1 MNSHEV
7 CQKLSLSLSAQVLVS
22 ALETFIL
29 HFQDPKQRPLNVS
42 RGPMSNPLY
51 HAFIEAGTQAGYQKS
66 ADLNGETFEVVSYKF
81 F

>member
-1 MNSHEV
+1 MK
-7 CQKLSLSLSAQVLVS
+7 KLSLSLSAQVLVS
-22 ALETFIL
+22 ALKTFIQS
-29 HFQDPKQRPLNVS
+29 QDPKQRPLNVS